1 METVDYLVDMAVHQA
16 KMQEKMLDE
25 LKNAKRKEVPIMKI
39 SEMTTANFADF
50 VNAAG
55 DSICNIMQNESV
67 SALFSQDEKRSPIR
81 WMADAAKVLFGPCRE
96 DVFAVIGAMHG
107 KSAFEIAQQNILLTL
122 RQLRS
127 VYEDL
132 KAADIPE

>member
-1 METVDYLVDMAVHQA
+1 MATVDFLVDMAVHQA

-25 LKNAKRKEVPIMKI
+25 LENVKERKNTMKI

-67 SALFSQDEKRSPIR
+67 SALFASDGKRSPIR
-81 WMADAAKVLFGPCRE
+81 WMADAAKVLFGPCRD

-107 KSAFEIAQQNILLTL
+107 KSADEIGKQNILVTL
-122 RQLRS
+122 GQLRS

-132 KAADIPE
+132 KSADIPE

>member
-25 LKNAKRKEVPIMKI
+25 LENVKERKNTMKI
-39 SEMTTANFADF
+39 SEMSTANFADF

-67 SALFSQDEKRSPIR
+67 SALFASDGKRSPIR

-107 KSAFEIAQQNILLTL
+107 KSADEIGKQNILVTL
-122 RQLRS
+122 GQLRS

-132 KAADIPE
+132 KSADIPE

>member
-25 LKNAKRKEVPIMKI
+25 LENVKERKNTMKI
-39 SEMTTANFADF
+39 SEMSTANFADF

-67 SALFSQDEKRSPIR
+67 SALFASDEKRSPVR
-81 WMADAAKVLFGPCRE
+81 WMFDAAKVLFGSCRE

-107 KSAFEIAQQNILLTL
+107 KSADEIAQQNILLTL
-122 RQLRS
+122 GQLRS

-132 KAADIPE
+132 KSADIPE

>member
-1 METVDYLVDMAVHQA
+1 M
-16 KMQEKMLDE
+16 
-25 LKNAKRKEVPIMKI
+25 KNVKRKDEPLMKI

-67 SALFSQDEKRSPIR
+67 SALFVSDGKRSPIR

-107 KSAFEIAQQNILLTL
+107 KSADEIGKQNILVTL
-122 RQLRS
+122 GQLRS

>member
-1 METVDYLVDMAVHQA
+1 MTDLAYQVAEQA
-16 KMQEKMLDE
+16 EYMNEQLAKIR
-25 LKNAKRKEVPIMKI
+25 NAKRKEVRIMKI

-67 SALFSQDEKRSPIR
+67 SALFTSDGKRSPIR

-107 KSAFEIAQQNILLTL
+107 KSADEIAQQNILLTL
-122 RQLRS
+122 GQLRS

-132 KAADIPE
+132 KSADIPE

>member
-1 METVDYLVDMAVHQA
+1 MKTVDYLVDMAMHQA
-16 KMQEKMLDE
+16 EMQEKMLDE
-25 LKNAKRKEVPIMKI
+25 LENVKERKNTMKI

-67 SALFSQDEKRSPIR
+67 SALFTSDGKRSPIR
-81 WMADAAKVLFGPCRE
+81 WMADAAKVLFGPCRD

-107 KSAFEIAQQNILLTL
+107 KSADEIGKQNILVTL
-122 RQLRS
+122 GQLRS

-132 KAADIPE
+132 KSADIPE

>member
-16 KMQEKMLDE
+16 KMQHKMLDE
-25 LKNAKRKEVPIMKI
+25 LGNVKERKNTMKI

-67 SALFSQDEKRSPIR
+67 SALFASDGKRSPIR
-81 WMADAAKVLFGPCRE
+81 WMADAAKVLFGPCRD

-107 KSAFEIAQQNILLTL
+107 KSADEIGKQNILVTL
-122 RQLRS
+122 GQLRS

-132 KAADIPE
+132 KSADIPE

>member
-16 KMQEKMLDE
+16 KMREKMLDE
-25 LKNAKRKEVPIMKI
+25 LENVKERKTTMKI

-67 SALFSQDEKRSPIR
+67 SALFAADGKRSPIR
-81 WMADAAKVLFGPCRE
+81 WMADAAKVLFGSCRE

-107 KSAFEIAQQNILLTL
+107 KSADEIAQQNILLTL
-122 RQLRS
+122 GQLRS

-132 KAADIPE
+132 KSADIPE

>member
-25 LKNAKRKEVPIMKI
+25 LENVKERKNTMKI
-39 SEMTTANFADF
+39 SEMSTANFADF

-67 SALFSQDEKRSPIR
+67 SALFASDGKRSPIR
-81 WMADAAKVLFGPCRE
+81 WMADAAKVLFGPCRD

-107 KSAFEIAQQNILLTL
+107 KSADEIARQNILVTL
-122 RQLRS
+122 GQIRS

-132 KAADIPE
+132 KSADIPE

>member
-1 METVDYLVDMAVHQA
+1 MNDYISQII
-16 KMQEKMLDE
+16 DE
-25 LKNAKRKEVPIMKI
+25 DLQRKHWYEEAFKNVKRKDEPLMKI

-67 SALFSQDEKRSPIR
+67 SALFVSDGKRSPIR

-107 KSAFEIAQQNILLTL
+107 KSADEIAQQNILLTL
-122 RQLRS
+122 GQLRS

>member
-1 METVDYLVDMAVHQA
+1 MNDYISQII
-16 KMQEKMLDE
+16 DE
-25 LKNAKRKEVPIMKI
+25 DLQRKRQYEEAMKNVKRKDEPLMKI

-67 SALFSQDEKRSPIR
+67 SALFASDGKRSPIR

-107 KSAFEIAQQNILLTL
+107 KSAFEIAQQNILVTL
-122 RQLRS
+122 GQLRS

-132 KAADIPE
+132 KSADIPE

>member
-1 METVDYLVDMAVHQA
+1 MNDYISQII
-16 KMQEKMLDE
+16 DE
-25 LKNAKRKEVPIMKI
+25 DLQRKRQYEEAMKNVKRKDEPLMKI

-67 SALFSQDEKRSPIR
+67 SALFASDGKRSPIR

-107 KSAFEIAQQNILLTL
+107 KFADEIGKQNILVTL
-122 RQLRS
+122 GQLRS

>member
-25 LKNAKRKEVPIMKI
+25 LKNVKERKITMKI

-67 SALFSQDEKRSPIR
+67 SALFASDGKRSPIR

-96 DVFAVIGAMHG
+96 DVFAVIGAMYG
-107 KSAFEIAQQNILLTL
+107 KSADEIGKQNILVTL
-122 RQLRS
+122 GQLRS

-132 KAADIPE
+132 KSADIPE

>member
-81 WMADAAKVLFGPCRE
+81 WMADAANVLFGPCRE

-122 RQLRS
+122 GQLRS

-132 KAADIPE
+132 KSADIPE

>member
-1 METVDYLVDMAVHQA
+1 
-16 KMQEKMLDE
+16 
-25 LKNAKRKEVPIMKI
+25 
-39 SEMTTANFADF
+39 
-50 VNAAG
+50 
-55 DSICNIMQNESV
+55 MQNESV
-67 SALFSQDEKRSPIR
+67 SALFASDGKRSPIR
-81 WMADAAKVLFGPCRE
+81 WMADAAKVLFGHCRE

>member
-1 METVDYLVDMAVHQA
+1 MTDLAYQVAEQAEYMHEQLA
-16 KMQEKMLDE
+16 KMS
-25 LKNAKRKEVPIMKI
+25 NAKRKEVPIMKI

-67 SALFSQDEKRSPIR
+67 SSLFSQDEKRSPVR
-81 WMADAAKVLFGPCRE
+81 WMFDAAKVLFGSCRE

-107 KSAFEIAQQNILLTL
+107 RSADEIAQQNILLTL
-122 RQLRS
+122 GQLRS

>member
-67 SALFSQDEKRSPIR
+67 SALFTSDGKRSPIR
-81 WMADAAKVLFGPCRE
+81 WMADVSKVLFGPCRE

-107 KSAFEIAQQNILLTL
+107 KSADEIGKQNILVTL
-122 RQLRS
+122 GQLRS

-132 KAADIPE
+132 KSADIPE

>member
-25 LKNAKRKEVPIMKI
+25 LENVKERKNTMKI

-67 SALFSQDEKRSPIR
+67 SALFASDGKRSPIR

-107 KSAFEIAQQNILLTL
+107 KSADEIGKQNILVTL
-122 RQLRS
+122 GQLRS

-132 KAADIPE
+132 KSADIPE